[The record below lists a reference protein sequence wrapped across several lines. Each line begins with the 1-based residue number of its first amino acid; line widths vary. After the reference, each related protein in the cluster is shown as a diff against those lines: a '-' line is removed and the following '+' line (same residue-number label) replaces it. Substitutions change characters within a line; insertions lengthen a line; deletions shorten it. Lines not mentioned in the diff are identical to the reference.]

1 MAIVV
6 PFTTAAFSS
15 LFHDFELANYSVVGK
30 LTQTL
35 CQSSL
40 LSRLPPNPAKF
51 SNPTNLLFPSLYSYS
66 SAFARMRRGHNRCLV
81 LVIGGSVLC
90 LLEEDI
96 QMRRLP
102 NESITK
108 ADGIDR
114 RVQ

>member
-1 MAIVV
+1 
-6 PFTTAAFSS
+6 
-15 LFHDFELANYSVVGK
+15 
-30 LTQTL
+30 
-35 CQSSL
+35 
-40 LSRLPPNPAKF
+40 
-51 SNPTNLLFPSLYSYS
+51 
-66 SAFARMRRGHNRCLV
+66 MRRGHNRCLV

-108 ADGIDR
+108 AGGIDR